1 MTSLWKQATDA
12 AARTPEARNRYVD
25 FLRAVSILA
34 VISGHWLI
42 AAPWVKDGEIQL
54 SNMLEYQSWTHVL
67 TWVFQV
73 MPVFFLVGGYSNG
86 VSWNAALRDGKGYAH
101 WLNGRLQRLLGPVIP
116 LLVAWI
122 LLGVIGSVTHLQ
134 PELLKTG
141 SQMALVPT
149 WFLAVY
155 VMAVALV
162 PVTYGAW
169 RRIGMWSFWLLAM
182 AALLDDF
189 LFFGAGLRVVGW
201 VNYGFI
207 WLAVHQLGYAWRE
220 GWFTGTRKALS
231 WAVGGLVL
239 LLVLVIVGPYPVS
252 MVSVPGNDVSN
263 TLPPKLPMLLIGIV
277 QSGLLLS
284 IEAPMRRWL
293 TRPIP
298 WTWTV
303 LINGMIMTVFLWHL
317 TASTLLTGVALF
329 AGDVGLT
336 AQPGS
341 GVWWVLR
348 IPWLMLYL
356 VGLAALTLGFSAF
369 ERGRAGVAPATAWRQ
384 VIGAA
389 FVCGGLAFLALDGIA
404 GNGPLGLR
412 AVVLLPF
419 VGAALANVAPFG
431 RPARR

>member
-1 MTSLWKQATDA
+1 MTSLWKQAADA

-25 FLRAVSILA
+25 FLRAASILA

-42 AAPWVKDGEIQL
+42 ASPWVSNGEVQL

-86 VSWNAALRDGKGYAH
+86 VSWSAALRDGKGYPH

-116 LLVAWI
+116 LLFVWI
-122 LLGVIGSVTHLQ
+122 LLGVIGSVTQ
-134 PELLKTG
+134 IRPELLKTG

-155 VMAVALV
+155 VMAVVLV
-162 PVTYGAW
+162 PLTYDAW
-169 RRIGMWSFWLLAM
+169 RRIGMWSFWLLAI

-207 WLAVHQLGYAWRE
+207 WLAVHQLGYAWRD
-220 GWFTGTRKALS
+220 GWFAGTRKALS
-231 WAVGGLVL
+231 WAAGGLVV
-239 LLVLVIVGPYPVS
+239 LLVLVTLGPYPVS

-293 TRPIP
+293 TRPVP

-303 LINGMIMTVFLWHL
+303 LINGMIMTIFLWHL
-317 TASTLLTGVALF
+317 TASTLLIGVALF

-341 GVWWVLR
+341 GVWWLLR
-348 IPWLMLYL
+348 VPWLTLYL
-356 VGLAALTLGFSAF
+356 VGLAALTLSFSAF
-369 ERGRAGVAPATAWRQ
+369 ERGRAGVAPVTAWRQ
-384 VIGAA
+384 VLGAA
-389 FVCGGLAFLALDGIA
+389 FMCGGLAFLALDGIA

-431 RPARR
+431 RAARR

>member
-317 TASTLLTGVALF
+317 TASTLLIGVALF

-341 GVWWVLR
+341 GVWWMLR
-348 IPWLMLYL
+348 IPWFMLFL
-356 VGLAALTLGFSAF
+356 VALAALTLSFGAF